1 MRKNPLYLVI
11 IAILTVFLAACGTA
25 VAQTPEPEGR
35 TLSVNGSA
43 QVSLAPDIAYI
54 TIGVTT
60 EDADA
65 AAAVEQNNLQAMNVI
80 NALKASGIA
89 EQDILTTNFSIYITP
104 THTPEGREAE
114 TTFMVSNTVYV
125 TLRDLDQIGEVL
137 DIVVRAGANQITG
150 IQFDVADKTAA
161 LSEAR
166 KLAVENSRIMAEEL
180 AEAAGVSLGTVKSI
194 NYYSGSY
201 PIAVQLEREMPAM
214 AANVVPISTGQL
226 SITVDV
232 NVIYEIR

>member
-1 MRKNPLYLVI
+1 MRKSTLFLVI
-11 IAILTVFLAACGTA
+11 IAILAVLLAACGTA
-25 VAQTPEPEGR
+25 VAQTSESEGR

-54 TIGVTT
+54 SIGVTT
-60 EDADA
+60 ENADA
-65 AAAVEQNNLQAMNVI
+65 AVAVEQNNRQTTNVI
-80 NALKASGIA
+80 NALEASGIA

-114 TTFMVSNTVYV
+114 TTFTVSNIVHV

-137 DIVVRAGANQITG
+137 GTVVQAGANQITG
-150 IQFDVADKTAA
+150 IQFDVADKTTA

-166 KLAVENSRIMAEEL
+166 KLAVENSRAMAEEL
-180 AEAAGVSLGTVKSI
+180 AEAANVSLGPVKNI
-194 NYYSGSY
+194 NYYGGNY
-201 PIAVQLEREMPAM
+201 PVAVQLERDMPAM
-214 AANVVPISTGQL
+214 EAGIVPISTGQL

-232 NVIYEIR
+232 NVVYEIR

>member
-1 MRKNPLYLVI
+1 MNKKTLYLVI
-11 IAILTVFLAACGTA
+11 AAVLSVFLAACGTA
-25 VAQTPEPEGR
+25 VAQTPETEGR

-54 TIGVTT
+54 SIGVTT
-60 EDADA
+60 EDVDA
-65 AAAVEQNNLQAMNVI
+65 AVAVEQNNTQSSNVI
-80 NALKASGIA
+80 NALQASGIA

-104 THTPEGREAE
+104 THTPELRQAE
-114 TTFMVSNTVYV
+114 TTFTVSNTVYV

-137 DIVVRAGANQITG
+137 GTVVQAGANQITG
-150 IQFDVADKTAA
+150 IQFDVADKTVA

-166 KLAVENSRIMAEEL
+166 KLAVENSRVMAEEL
-180 AEAAGVSLGTVKSI
+180 AEAAGVSLGPVKSI
-194 NYYSGSY
+194 NYYGGNY

-214 AANVVPISTGQL
+214 VADVVPISTGQL
-226 SITVDV
+226 SIMVDV